1 MNKEES
7 IRALVEKAEKSLK
20 AATLLFDDGYYD
32 FSASRS
38 YYVMFYCAEA
48 LLFTKGLSFSKHSA
62 VISFFGKEFVK
73 TRTMPERLHTFLRDA
88 FDLRRVGDYEA
99 MIGVSKEEAEKTLRR
114 AEEFLKATRS
124 HLGIE

>member
-7 IRALVEKAEKSLK
+7 IRALIQKAAQSLK

-38 YYVMFYCAEA
+38 YYAMFYCAEA

-73 TRTMPERLHTFLRDA
+73 TKTMPEKLHTFLREA
-88 FDLRRVGDYEA
+88 FDLRRVGDYET
-99 MIGVSKEEAEKTLRR
+99 MLGVSKEDAEECIRR
-114 AEEFLKATRS
+114 AEEFFKATKT
-124 HLGIE
+124 HLRIE